1 MEKKLN
7 GVFWCVGV
15 LGLVTVVLTV
25 HAITCEEA
33 VQTLMPCKAYLTTPA
48 PSPTLACCQAVASVN
63 ASASTT
69 QSRRDL
75 CECFKKKAPVY
86 GVDPEK
92 AKQLPGLCA
101 VQVPFPCDPSV
112 DCQQYHAIGIGNG
125 VTRHST
131 SQE

>member
-112 DCQQYHAIGIGNG
+112 DCQHML
-125 VTRHST
+125 
-131 SQE
+131 

>member
-25 HAITCEEA
+25 HAITCKEA
-33 VQTLMPCKAYLTTPA
+33 VQTLMPCGAYLTTLA

-75 CECFKKKAPVY
+75 CECFKKKALVY
-86 GVDPEK
+86 GVDPQK

-101 VQVPFPCDPSV
+101 AQVPFQCDLSV
-112 DCQQYHAIGIGNG
+112 DCQQYVYH
-125 VTRHST
+125 RHSCIR
-131 SQE
+131 S